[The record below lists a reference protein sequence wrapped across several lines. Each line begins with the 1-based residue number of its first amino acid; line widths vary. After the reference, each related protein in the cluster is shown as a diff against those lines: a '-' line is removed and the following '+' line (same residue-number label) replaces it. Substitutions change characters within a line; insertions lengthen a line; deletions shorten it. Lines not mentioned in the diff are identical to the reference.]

1 MSTYRNDDYLIARYD
16 NVTAVF
22 VFRHKV
28 VIVNANGVVT
38 EVKRELSDDGTG
50 RL

>member
-1 MSTYRNDDYLIARYD
+1 MSDRTDDYLIARYD

-28 VIVNANGVVT
+28 VIVNTNGVVT
-38 EVKRELSDDGTG
+38 EVKREVT
-50 RL
+50 